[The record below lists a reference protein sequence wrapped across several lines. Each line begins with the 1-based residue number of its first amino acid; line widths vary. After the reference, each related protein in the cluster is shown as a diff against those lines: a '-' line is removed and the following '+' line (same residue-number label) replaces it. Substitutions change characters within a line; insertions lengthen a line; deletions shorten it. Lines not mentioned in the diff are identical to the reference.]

1 MGLWKGLLIAGAAA
15 LAWNAGPEARAQER
29 LPIFDAH
36 VHYSRA
42 AWAEYPPK
50 RVLEI
55 LAAAGVTG
63 ALVSSTPDDGTL
75 MLHGAAPGRI
85 VPILRPYREP
95 GDMSGWAR
103 SGALLAYVD
112 ARVKR
117 GIYKGIGEF
126 HLFSVEDARTAT
138 LRTLARIALE
148 RDIVLHV
155 HSGAAPILAILAH
168 EPKVRIL
175 WAHAGMSEP
184 PGAVREVM
192 DKHPGLLTELSFR
205 AGDIAPGGKIDPEW
219 RAENIV
225 TVEVP
230 LLGTMHCHRA
240 IVPLVTGAMQELAD
254 RGLEHLVDPTTFR
267 GCFNSRFIAGRRDL
281 SRHAW
286 GVALDINW
294 GANPTGLA
302 SAQDPRLVETM
313 DRWGFTSGHEWLIPD
328 PGHFE
333 WHHVPT
339 AGG

>member
-75 MLHGAAPGRI
+75 MLHRAAPGRI
-85 VPILRPYREP
+85 VPILRPYHEP

-126 HLFSVEDARTAT
+126 HLFSAEDARTAT

-219 RAENIV
+219 RA
-225 TVEVP
+225 
-230 LLGTMHCHRA
+230 LLLRHPDRFVVGTDTYTTDRWASYGELVGQHRA
-240 IVPLVTGAMQELAD
+240 WLGQLPREAAEK
-254 RGLEHLVDPTTFR
+254 
-267 GCFNSRFIAGRRDL
+267 IAYRNAVRLFGGGR
-281 SRHAW
+281 AE
-286 GVALDINW
+286 
-294 GANPTGLA
+294 P
-302 SAQDPRLVETM
+302 PK
-313 DRWGFTSGHEWLIPD
+313 
-328 PGHFE
+328 
-333 WHHVPT
+333 
-339 AGG
+339 